1 MPFQFF
7 LRLFSGILAA
17 FLLHHL
23 LDSLGLFQER
33 ATILLSAEATGSW
46 GAWLVQQMK
55 TLAQMYVIICAV
67 MLLQRFLDAFHISD
81 WLGRVLGP
89 ILRML
94 GISPK
99 AVSIIIIIGF
109 TMGLLYGSGILIKNA
124 QEGTLTPRDA
134 LCSISLLGLAHSLIE
149 DTILLALLGGSL
161 WGLLGFR
168 LVFTLSAGALLNF
181 FYPAL
186 ARFAVAR
193 A

>member
-1 MPFQFF
+1 MATETRHSGT
-7 LRLFSGILAA
+7 LRTDYESDRARLDDLRPLTADTDI
-17 FLLHHL
+17 LLHRL
-23 LDSLGLFQER
+23 
-33 ATILLSAEATGSW
+33 TEASRE
-46 GAWLVQQMK
+46 MP
-55 TLAQMYVIICAV
+55 Y
-67 MLLQRFLDAFHISD
+67 RDAD
-81 WLGRVLGP
+81 GR
-89 ILRML
+89 
-94 GISPK
+94 
-99 AVSIIIIIGF
+99 
-109 TMGLLYGSGILIKNA
+109 
-124 QEGTLTPRDA
+124 EGTLTPRDA